1 MRTLVVTGGSQGIGA
16 ATCRLAA
23 QRGWAVCLSYARSRD
38 WAISVADAVRAE
50 GGQALA
56 VEADAAEEEG
66 AVRLF
71 QAAAGLGPIEGV
83 VINAGITGPH
93 GPLDMLEAAD
103 LDRVLAVNVRGALLT
118 LREAARRMHSGGIV
132 AVSSVAARLGGAH
145 EWVHYAASKG
155 AVDSMTI
162 GAAREL
168 AGRGIRVNAVLPGL
182 IETGLHARAGL
193 PDRLATLAPGIPMGR
208 GGTPEEVA
216 RVILWLLSDEA
227 SYVTGALV
235 PVAGGR

>member
-208 GGTPEEVA
+208 AGTPEEVA